1 MTLHAEIIGIGRR
14 YPLLSCQTSEQ
25 FNTVG
30 TFTINLVAP
39 DSGAVAPGDL
49 RFGARVWTSWKK
61 RFDLYEGAFSATQAL
76 LSYRFRKHGQSLA
89 H

>member
-1 MTLHAEIIGIGRR
+1 MTLHAEIDGNRL
-14 YPLLSCQTSEQ
+14 PLISCATSEQ

-30 TFTINLVAP
+30 TFTINLPLVAP
-39 DSGAVAPGDL
+39 DGVDL

-61 RFDLYEGAFSATQAL
+61 RFDLYEGAFSATQAR